1 MATPSVRQKKWW
13 WYGPQGSKVAHLG
26 GWKRQPWASQISKKK
41 GTLWA
46 SGYVKQFANWKMAIK
61 IYWIYHSYANVY
73 LKNLWDIGLQFTEDW
88 VYPSYDFEMHV

>member
-1 MATPSVRQKKWW
+1 
-13 WYGPQGSKVAHLG
+13 
-26 GWKRQPWASQISKKK
+26 
-41 GTLWA
+41 
-46 SGYVKQFANWKMAIK
+46 MAIK